1 MYQNDNILVADTATQ
16 QHAYLVSK
24 TRPFRINEML
34 VIEDDS
40 LFNPK
45 CEVKETSTVNRNF
58 NIANNDLKIL
68 DDNVLNNLKKL
79 DIDINEDTI
88 HIAKVQFLNELIY
101 PIPVGS
107 KGRLL
112 TKDEVEDVYING
124 ALDRT
129 LQLGVYNAT
138 EENFDMLSEKYQ
150 DLFPLFDNNKK
161 GIVSQ
166 NRIPFL
172 YNFREMD
179 NYPHIL
185 ITGGSGGGKS
195 VCIRALSEELMMK
208 GIPGVLLD
216 PHLEFDFSESFK
228 GLPSK
233 YQKSLS
239 DRYVVLEA
247 GKDVCINFQELS
259 SGELV
264 QLISANTKEFS
275 EHMQNAIYATYEK
288 NFTFD
293 SYLKKLKDIVIA
305 LEMSGKE
312 LEEHSSRD
320 YYEKLRDRYG
330 SFGSKTIEAVIRR
343 ITGLAMQNLFGS
355 AGITEIYNNILQG
368 KLVVIQGKIKYLR
381 MFSGYML
388 SNLYHKRRNYRDYLK
403 DPDVQAE
410 PFPGFMVI
418 FDEAH
423 NFAPNSGDDII
434 PSKFIIREIAQE
446 GRKYGIQLVP
456 ATQRPSLLD
465 STTQAMINTKF
476 IFRTTRESDIET
488 IRKETDLTKEDIRR
502 LPYLQSGKCFISS
515 PIIGRTIFAQIRCTY
530 TQSPHS
536 ENSFDET
543 FAMIQKENNEFL
555 DQVKKYF
562 PIGETDFPK
571 IIRNLNNTTDKEYDT
586 KKLTLE
592 LESLIRKGQVYK
604 DDDNFLLGTTYY
616 LR

>member
-1 MYQNDNILVADTATQ
+1 MRSQDNILVADTATQ

-34 VIEDDS
+34 VIEDDF
-40 LFNPK
+40 LYNPK

-58 NIANNDLKIL
+58 NIANNNLQIL
-68 DDNVLNNLKKL
+68 DDNVLNNLRKL

-88 HIAKVQFLNELIY
+88 HIAKVQFLNELVY

-112 TKDEVEDVYING
+112 EPSEVEKVYVNG
-124 ALDRT
+124 ALDKT

-138 EENFDMLSEKYQ
+138 EENFDVLQDKYKS
-150 DLFPLFDNNKK
+150 LFPLFDNQTKSVVN
-161 GIVSQ
+161 Q

-172 YNFREMD
+172 FNFREMD
-179 NYPHIL
+179 SYPHML

-195 VCIRALSEELMMK
+195 VCLRALSEELMIK

-216 PHLEFDFSESFK
+216 PHLEFDFSETFK
-228 GLPSK
+228 GLPDK
-233 YQKSLS
+233 YKRHLS
-239 DRYVVLEA
+239 DRFVVLEA
-247 GKDVCINFQELS
+247 GTDVCINFQELS
-259 SGELV
+259 GAELV

-275 EHMQNAIYATYEK
+275 EHMQNAIYATHE
-288 NFTFD
+288 NRATFD
-293 SYLKKLKDIVIA
+293 NYMKKLKDIVTA
-305 LEMSGKE
+305 LDMSPKD
-312 LEEHSSRD
+312 LEEDAQRD
-320 YYEKLRDRYG
+320 YYERLRDRYG

-343 ITGLAMQNLFGS
+343 INGLAMQNLFGS
-355 AGITEIYNNILQG
+355 AGIDDIYNNILQG

-388 SNLYHKRRNYRDYLK
+388 TNLYHKRRNYRDYLK
-403 DPDVQAE
+403 DPDKQAD
-410 PFPGFMVI
+410 PFPGFMI
-418 FDEAH
+418 LFDEAH

-434 PSKFIIREIAQE
+434 PSKYIIREIAQE

-502 LPYLQSGKCFISS
+502 LPYLQSGRCFISS

-543 FAMIQKENNEFL
+543 FAMIQKSNNNFL
-555 DQVKKYF
+555 EYVEKYF
-562 PIGETDFPK
+562 PISETDFPK

-586 KKLTLE
+586 KKLNLE
-592 LESLIRKGQVYK
+592 LENLVRQGKVFK
-604 DDDNFLLGTTYY
+604 DDDNIFAGTTYY